1 MKNIRTILILTILT
15 ICLGTDA
22 QIRYLPNGVLTFG
35 NTEPYEFYNMTF
47 SVTGAYFKCKTN
59 NFFQIDLT
67 PAVTRL
73 AGHGNQIAFYNT
85 KTSAFNSIQVKN
97 VYNYSDARAKSRV
110 QDFNIGLDLVGKLR
124 PVTYSFVED
133 PSISTFTTA
142 GDNIEIGLI
151 AQEVEKVIP
160 NAVITD
166 TDGNKLINYTAIIT
180 VLIDAVQTLEKQVQE
195 LKSTK

>member
-1 MKNIRTILILTILT
+1 M
-15 ICLGTDA
+15 
-22 QIRYLPNGVLTFG
+22 
-35 NTEPYEFYNMTF
+35 
-47 SVTGAYFKCKTN
+47 
-59 NFFQIDLT
+59 
-67 PAVTRL
+67 
-73 AGHGNQIAFYNT
+73 
-85 KTSAFNSIQVKN
+85 
-97 VYNYSDARAKSRV
+97 